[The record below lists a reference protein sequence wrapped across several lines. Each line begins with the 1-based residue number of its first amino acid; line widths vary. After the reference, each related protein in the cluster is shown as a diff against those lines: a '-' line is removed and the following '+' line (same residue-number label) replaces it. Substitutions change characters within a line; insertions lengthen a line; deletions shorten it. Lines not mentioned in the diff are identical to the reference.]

1 MLNLFQP
8 GWITK
13 INDDVIE
20 MQNTKQ
26 RKKILINVTL
36 PANVV
41 ADIMRLKI
49 ECGKYFMLVSNL
61 DQSI

>member
-26 RKKILINVTL
+26 RKKIPINVTL